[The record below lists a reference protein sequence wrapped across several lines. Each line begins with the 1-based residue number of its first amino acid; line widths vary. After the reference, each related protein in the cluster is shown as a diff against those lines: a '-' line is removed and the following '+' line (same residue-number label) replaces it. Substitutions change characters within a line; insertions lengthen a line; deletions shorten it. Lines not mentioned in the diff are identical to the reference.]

1 MRCVC
6 TVSAV
11 PEPSVAFE
19 LPSRNLTVTEG
30 HRDFAAAPGGPEG
43 SLTGILTLRGAL
55 EPRLAVLCAARNAHG
70 TTARQLRFHHPGQSP
85 PGSVSPLL
93 PFSPPLPHHVPPPP
107 PAA

>member
-93 PFSPPLPHHVPPPP
+93 PVRPPP